1 MPSSI
6 IEKEYKILLNE
17 LNNRTSLDKTFEYTD
32 DEGKLIKFEN
42 MIESCYELDY
52 NSVPAKYRLK
62 FLDKLFPTL
71 NQKVTLIWTYIYL
84 L

>member
-71 NQKVTLIWTYIYL
+71 NQKVT
-84 L
+84 

>member
-52 NSVPAKYRLK
+52 NSVPARYRLK

-71 NQKVTLIWTYIYL
+71 NQKVT
-84 L
+84 

>member
-1 MPSSI
+1 LPSSI